1 MRHHLPS
8 VAAADPT
15 QKREPEPPSMMEA
28 LGGPLGIAETSLPA
42 VAYAAV
48 YPFTDTNTAAI
59 VAVAVAVVFGLA
71 RLARRQTPRH
81 ALSGMI
87 GVGFAAFVAAK
98 SGKAENFFLPGLL
111 LNAAYATAFFVSATI
126 RHPIV
131 GYLVGALDGEGKAWR
146 EDPVRLR
153 AFTRASFLW
162 SALFGLRLAVQ
173 LPLYIAGAV
182 VALGVARTA
191 MGIPLFALG
200 LFLTYR
206 LVGRHRAPRPSPAAP
221 EGEAQAPSIE

>member
-1 MRHHLPS
+1 VRHHPPS
-8 VAAADPT
+8 VAPVDET
-15 QKREPEPPSMMEA
+15 KREEPPSLMEA
-28 LGGPLGIAETSLPA
+28 LGGTLGVAETSLPA

-59 VAVAVAVVFGLA
+59 VAVAVAVVFAVA

-81 ALSGMI
+81 ALSGVI
-87 GVGFAAFVAAK
+87 GVGFAAFVAAR

-111 LNAAYATAFFVSATI
+111 LNAAYAAVFFVSAAI
-126 RHPIV
+126 RRPLVGYIV
-131 GYLVGALDGEGKAWR
+131 GQLDGEGTAWR
-146 EDPVRLR
+146 EDPVRVR
-153 AFTRASFLW
+153 AFSRASFLW
-162 SALFGLRLAVQ
+162 SGLFGLRLAVQ

-200 LFLTYR
+200 LYVTYR
-206 LVGRHRAPRPSPAAP
+206 LVQRHRATPAAAAGP
-221 EGEAQAPSIE
+221 LPRD

>member
-1 MRHHLPS
+1 VRHHLS
-8 VAAADPT
+8 FVATVDPT
-15 QKREPEPPSMMEA
+15 HREEPPSLMEA

-48 YPFTDTNTAAI
+48 YPFTDTNPAAI
-59 VAVAVAVVFGLA
+59 VAVAVALVFAVA
-71 RLARRQTPRH
+71 RLVRRQTPRH
-81 ALSGMI
+81 ALSGVI
-87 GVGFAAFVAAK
+87 GVGFAAFVAAR

-111 LNAAYATAFFVSATI
+111 LNAAYAAVFFVSASI
-126 RHPIV
+126 RRPLV
-131 GYLVGALDGEGKAWR
+131 GYLVGQLDGEGTAWR

-153 AFTRASFLW
+153 AFTRASFVW
-162 SALFGLRLAVQ
+162 SGLFGLRLAVQ

-200 LFLTYR
+200 LYLTYR
-206 LVGRHRAPRPSPAAP
+206 LVQRHRTAPTPAP
-221 EGEAQAPSIE
+221 QAPGVE

>member
-8 VAAADPT
+8 VAAVDPT
-15 QKREPEPPSMMEA
+15 QIEPEAEPPSMMEA

-48 YPFTDTNTAAI
+48 YPFADTNAAAI
-59 VAVAVAVVFGLA
+59 VAVAVAVVFAVA
-71 RLARRQTPRH
+71 RLVRRQTPRH
-81 ALSGMI
+81 ALSGVI
-87 GVGFAAFVAAK
+87 GVGFAAFVAAR

-111 LNAAYATAFFVSATI
+111 LNAAYAAVFFVSASI
-126 RHPIV
+126 RRPLV
-131 GYLVGALDGEGKAWR
+131 GYLVGQLDGEGTAWR
-146 EDPVRLR
+146 QDPVRLR
-153 AFTRASFLW
+153 AFTRASLVW

-200 LFLTYR
+200 LYLTYR
-206 LVGRHRAPRPSPAAP
+206 LVQGHRATP
-221 EGEAQAPSIE
+221 GAQAPSIE

>member
-1 MRHHLPS
+1 MRHNLPS
-8 VAAADPT
+8 VAAADADDI
-15 QKREPEPPSMMEA
+15 RHDEPPSMMEA

-59 VAVAVAVVFGLA
+59 VAVAVAVVFGAA
-71 RLARRQTPRH
+71 RLVRRQTPRH
-81 ALSGMI
+81 ALSGI
-87 GVGFAAFVAAK
+87 VGVGFAAFVAAR

-111 LNAAYATAFFVSATI
+111 LNAAYAAVFFVSASI
-126 RHPIV
+126 RRPLVGYIV
-131 GYLVGALDGEGKAWR
+131 GQLDGEGTAWR
-146 EDPVRLR
+146 EDPPRLR

-162 SALFGLRLAVQ
+162 SGLFGLRLAVQ
-173 LPLYIAGAV
+173 LPLYVAGAV

-200 LFLTYR
+200 LYLTYR
-206 LVGRHRAPRPSPAAP
+206 LVQRHRATPTAQPGP
-221 EGEAQAPSIE
+221 QAPSIE

>member
-1 MRHHLPS
+1 VRHHLLF
-8 VAAADPT
+8 VATVDPT
-15 QKREPEPPSMMEA
+15 HREEPPSLMEA

-48 YPFTDTNTAAI
+48 YPFTDTNPAAI
-59 VAVAVAVVFGLA
+59 VAVAVALVFAVA
-71 RLARRQTPRH
+71 RLVRRQTPRH
-81 ALSGMI
+81 ALSGVI
-87 GVGFAAFVAAK
+87 GVGFAAFVAAR

-111 LNAAYATAFFVSATI
+111 LNAAYAAVFFVSASI
-126 RHPIV
+126 RRPLV
-131 GYLVGALDGEGKAWR
+131 GYLVGQLDGEGTAWR

-153 AFTRASFLW
+153 AFTRASFVW
-162 SALFGLRLAVQ
+162 SGLFGLRLAVQ

-200 LFLTYR
+200 LYLTYR
-206 LVGRHRAPRPSPAAP
+206 LVQRHRPVPEPAP
-221 EGEAQAPSIE
+221 EAPGVE

>member
-1 MRHHLPS
+1 
-8 VAAADPT
+8 VATADET
-15 QKREPEPPSMMEA
+15 DETTREEPPSLMEA

-59 VAVAVAVVFGLA
+59 VAVAVAVLFGA
-71 RLARRQTPRH
+71 TRLARRQTPRH
-81 ALSGMI
+81 ALSGVI
-87 GVGFAAFVAAK
+87 GVGFAAFVAAR

-111 LNAAYATAFFVSATI
+111 LNAAYAAVFFVSASI
-126 RHPIV
+126 RRPLVGYIV
-131 GYLVGALDGEGKAWR
+131 GQLDGEGTAWR
-146 EDPVRLR
+146 EDPIRLR

-162 SALFGLRLAVQ
+162 SGLFGLRLAVQ

-200 LFLTYR
+200 LYLTYR
-206 LVGRHRAPRPSPAAP
+206 LVQRHRATPAA
-221 EGEAQAPSIE
+221 GA

>member
-1 MRHHLPS
+1 VRHHLPS
-8 VAAADPT
+8 VAAADET
-15 QKREPEPPSMMEA
+15 TEQQPPSLMEA
-28 LGGPLGIAETSLPA
+28 LGGSLGIAETSLPA

-48 YPFTDTNTAAI
+48 YPFADTNVAAI
-59 VAVAVAVVFGLA
+59 VAVAVAAVFAIA

-81 ALSGMI
+81 ALSGVI
-87 GVGFAAFVAAK
+87 GVGFAAFVAAR

-111 LNAAYATAFFVSATI
+111 LNAAYAAVFFVSASI
-126 RHPIV
+126 RRPLV
-131 GYLVGALDGEGKAWR
+131 GYLVGQLDGEGTAWR

-162 SALFGLRLAVQ
+162 SGLFTLRLAVQ

-200 LFLTYR
+200 LYLTYR
-206 LVGRHRAPRPSPAAP
+206 LVQRHRVVRDEPVP
-221 EGEAQAPSIE
+221 EG